1 MQKCYININMVNI
14 LGIFFIILVI
24 MYMVAN
30 WNTLVYL
37 DVVMIALG
45 IAILGLTILKSN
57 RPVEFFSQTQ
67 EPDFKN
73 FQPIS
78 MEEDYATIIPK
89 YSIYLTMFNK
99 SSYPESGNEWINVAY
114 KEPLE
119 ECKRVNNKK
128 FMFENTPI
136 FSKKGG
142 IMMGTNRLFGPYSNN
157 LNISLQS
164 TFTIYFT
171 CKHGDFVHNPGKE
184 IELLKL
190 YANSSD
196 NNGLAFFIEGGSIAM
211 NNNVQSGNLKF
222 KFTDTDNTTTCLL
235 NAADTSFTF
244 DKINI
249 SMYFIVK
256 DVDKIRILYM
266 LGGSSVINQIALIN
280 IQETNSTFSNKELII
295 NRFQNWKGSLY
306 QLGVIPEAISDN
318 NVSNIYKHSYSE
330 YQKATNQ
337 DFLDLTNDYNAIL
350 DQLKNYTNCPYD
362 QTVCSTC
369 NTVTKWNDMNQVI
382 ASPIECKD
390 AINTFCK
397 INTKHPLC
405 KCWDTTYS
413 GYQTDSCKLYR
424 NIYSPQGRIYDNI
437 TQDDLLYI
445 KEKYNLLKL
454 EDCPKTTGGGCV
466 NEKLIKNTYTEYDF
480 DKLKIKP
487 RTLGLDDD
495 DIDIKIQKK
504 IESPYDS
511 EPTSVQAKKE
521 KEAAEA
527 ADKKE
532 KASSKNRGADKDADP
547 DLNHYTYKPVVVN
560 SGATKFAD
568 RMQAYRVDAQ
578 NGNTIKNIYQTDPN
592 IKFDEKNNTALKE
605 LQKDTSQETTSS
617 PLISKIMSYFL
628 PS

>member
-1 MQKCYININMVNI
+1 MVNI

-30 WNTLVYL
+30 WKTLVYL
-37 DVVMIALG
+37 DVIMLALG
-45 IAILGLTILKSN
+45 VSVLFLTIFRSKGH
-57 RPVEFFSQTQ
+57 VEFFAQGGDPTQ
-67 EPDFKN
+67 

-78 MEEDYATIIPK
+78 MEEDYDAIVPK
-89 YSIYLTMFNK
+89 YSVYLTMFNK

-128 FMFENTPI
+128 FVFENTPI

-142 IMMGTNRLFGPYSNN
+142 IMMGSNRLFGPYSNN
-157 LNISLQS
+157 LNVSLQS

-171 CKHGDFVHNPGKE
+171 CKHGDFVPNTRSE

-196 NNGLAFFIEGGSIAM
+196 NNGLAFFIEGNSIAI
-211 NNNVQSGNLKF
+211 NNNVQTGNLKF
-222 KFTDTDNTTTCLL
+222 KFTDTEVSTTCLL

-244 DKINI
+244 DKINM

-266 LGGSSVINQIALIN
+266 VGGSSTINQIALIN
-280 IQETNSTFSNKELII
+280 IQETSSTFSNKELII

-306 QLGVIPEAISDN
+306 QFGIIPEAVSDN
-318 NVSNIYKHSYSE
+318 TVSNIYAHSYSE
-330 YQKATNQ
+330 YQKVTNQ
-337 DFLDLTNDYNAIL
+337 NYLNLTNDYNTIL

-437 TQDDLLYI
+437 TQDDLMYI

-454 EDCPKTTGGGCV
+454 EDCPKTTTVGGGCV
-466 NEKLIKNTYTEYDF
+466 NEKIIKNTYTEYDF
-480 DKLKIKP
+480 EKLKIKP
-487 RTLGLDDD
+487 RTLEMDED
-495 DIDIKIQKK
+495 DIDIQKK

-511 EPTSVQAKKE
+511 EPTSIQIKKD
-521 KEAAEA
+521 KEAAEKKA
-527 ADKKE
+527 VADAKKQ
-532 KASSKNRGADKDADP
+532 ASSKADANANP
-547 DLNHYTYKPVVVN
+547 DLKNYTYKPVVVN
-560 SGATKFAD
+560 SGANGHKTFAD
-568 RMQAYRVDAQ
+568 RMQAYRVEAE
-578 NGNTIKNIYQTDPN
+578 NGATIKNIYQTDPN
-592 IKFDEKNNTALKE
+592 IKFDENNNTALQA
-605 LQKDTSQETTSS
+605 LQKDTSQDTKSS
-617 PLISKIMSYFL
+617 PLVSKLMSYFL
-628 PS
+628 P